1 MERAVSEV
9 NLYTNSF
16 FESHSDGSESSARV
30 ILPILFELL
39 SFHSVVDVGCGIGN
53 WLSVFVEK
61 GISDVVG
68 VDGSYVDRQMLQI
81 ESRCF
86 VEHDLTLPL
95 KLDRRFELAM
105 CMEVAEHLP
114 EASADTLVESLVG
127 LSDQVLF
134 SAAIPG
140 QLGTGHINPQW
151 QSYWIGKFKKHGYIC
166 IDCIRPAVWH
176 NPKVQHWYAQNS
188 FLFVSDKARDS
199 AELERRYL
207 SGGRVSLTDVVHPK
221 LQAYYVAEVEKAE
234 QRLQWA
240 KDPGVLGV
248 IRSLPTAIHKAL
260 LRRMR
265 P

>member
-1 MERAVSEV
+1 MGEL

-30 ILPILFELL
+30 ILPILCERIQFQN
-39 SFHSVVDVGCGIGN
+39 VVDVGCGIGN

-68 VDGSYVDRQMLQI
+68 VDGSYVDRQMLRI

-95 KLDRRFELAM
+95 HLERRFELAM

-114 EASADTLVESLVG
+114 EASANTLVESLVG
-127 LSDQVLF
+127 LSDQILF

-140 QLGTGHINPQW
+140 QPGTGHINPQW
-151 QSYWIGKFKKHGYIC
+151 QSYWIGKFEALGYRC
-166 IDCIRPAVWH
+166 VDCIRPKVWH
-176 NPKVQHWYAQNS
+176 NPKVEYWYAQNS
-188 FLFVSDKARDS
+188 FLFVREGRHVGSGLAKP
-199 AELERRYL
+199 ELDAQRMC
-207 SGGRVSLTDVVHPK
+207 LTDAIHPTQQAWL
-221 LQAYYVAEVEKAE
+221 LQTLDLTE

-240 KDPGVLGV
+240 QNTGV
-248 IRSLPTAIHKAL
+248 IGL
-260 LRRMR
+260 LRRLPIAIQKAVLR
-265 P
+265 RI